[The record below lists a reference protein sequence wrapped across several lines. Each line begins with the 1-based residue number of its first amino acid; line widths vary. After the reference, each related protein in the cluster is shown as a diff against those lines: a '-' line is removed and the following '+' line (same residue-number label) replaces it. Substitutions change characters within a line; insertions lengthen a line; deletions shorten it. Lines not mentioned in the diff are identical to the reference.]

1 MNISVLGPGRWG
13 TFIAWYLNK
22 IGNNVILWGREGSA
36 KLEELQK
43 NGKNK
48 FLEIPEEIILTSSLD
63 KAVEESKCIVI
74 AIEAQNLADFMQILK
89 KYDFENK
96 IIVLC
101 MKGLEEETGERLS
114 IVTKRYLGE
123 KTNVAVWVGP
133 GHPKEF
139 VRGNPNCMVIDS
151 ENREVVELLVR
162 ELSSDLIR
170 FYYGDDI
177 IGNEI
182 GAASKNVI
190 GIAAGMLDGLNLS
203 SLKGALMTR
212 GTKEVSNLIVAM
224 GGKQITA
231 FGLCCLGDYEA
242 TLFSKYSNNRR
253 YGEAFIKKEKFE
265 EHSAG
270 AHTVKSLMKLSEKYN
285 VKLPICTAVY
295 NILYNGSEPE
305 KTLKQLFDRPN
316 VTEF

>member
-1 MNISVLGPGRWG
+1 MNISVLGAGRWG

-22 IGNNVILWGREGSA
+22 IGNNVILWGREGSE
-36 KLEELQK
+36 KLIELQK
-43 NGKNK
+43 YRKNK
-48 FLEIPEEIILTSSLD
+48 FLEVPKEIILTSSLD
-63 KAVEESKCIVI
+63 KAILESEYIVI
-74 AIEAQNLADFMQILK
+74 AIEAQNLSSFMQLLK
-89 KYDFENK
+89 KYNFENK
-96 IIVLC
+96 IIILC
-101 MKGLEEETGERLS
+101 MKGLEEETGERLT

-123 KTNVAVWVGP
+123 KTNVAIWVGP

-139 VRGNPNCMVIDS
+139 VKGNPNCMVIDC
-151 ENREVVELLVR
+151 ENKKIVELLVR

-190 GIAAGMLDGLNLS
+190 GIAAGMLDGLEIS

-212 GTKEVSNLIVAM
+212 GTKEVANLIVAM

-295 NILYNGSEPE
+295 NILYNGDEPE
-305 KTLKQLFDRPN
+305 KTLKELFDRPN
-316 VTEF
+316 ATEF

>member
-1 MNISVLGPGRWG
+1 MNISVLGSGRWG
-13 TFIAWYLNK
+13 SFIAWYLNK
-22 IGNNVILWGREGSA
+22 IGSKVILWGKEGSE
-36 KLEELQK
+36 KLIELQK
-43 NGKNK
+43 YRKNK
-48 FLEIPEEIILTSSLD
+48 FLELPEEITLTSSLD
-63 KAVEESKCIVI
+63 KAIIESEYIVI
-74 AIEAQNLADFMQILK
+74 AIEAQNLASFMQELN
-89 KYDFENK
+89 KYNFQNK
-96 IIVLC
+96 IIILC

-123 KTNVAVWVGP
+123 ETNVVVWVGP

-139 VRGNPNCMVIDS
+139 IKGIPNCMVIDS
-151 ENREVVELLVR
+151 ENREVVELLVKR
-162 ELSSDLIR
+162 LSSDLIR

-182 GAASKNVI
+182 GAACKNVI
-190 GIAAGMLDGLNLS
+190 GIAAGMLDGLDIS

-242 TLFSKYSNNRR
+242 TLFSKHSNNRMF
-253 YGEAFIKKEKFE
+253 GESFVKKEKFE

-295 NILYNGSEPE
+295 DILYNGKEPE
-305 KTLKQLFDRPN
+305 ITLKKLFDRPN

>member
-1 MNISVLGPGRWG
+1 MDVSVLGSGRWG
-13 TFIAWYLNK
+13 SFLAWYLNR
-22 IGNNVILWGREGSA
+22 IGNNVILWGKEGSE
-36 KLEELQK
+36 KLIELQK
-43 NGKNK
+43 YRKNK
-48 FLEIPEEIILTSSLD
+48 FLELPPEIELTSSLD
-63 KAVEESKCIVI
+63 KAILKSDYIVI
-74 AIEAQNLADFMQILK
+74 AIEAQNLVSFMQDLN
-89 KYDFENK
+89 KYNFENK
-96 IIVLC
+96 IIILC

-114 IVTKRYLGE
+114 IVTKRYLGD
-123 KTNVAVWVGP
+123 KTNVAIWVGP

-139 VRGNPNCMVIDS
+139 IKGTPNCMVIDS
-151 ENREVVELLVR
+151 ENREIVDLLVR
-162 ELSSDLIR
+162 KLSSDLIR
-170 FYYGDDI
+170 FYYGNDM

-182 GAASKNVI
+182 GAACKNVI
-190 GIAAGMLDGLNLS
+190 GIAAGMLDGLNIS

-242 TLFSKYSNNRR
+242 TLFSKYSNNRMF
-253 YGEAFIKKEKFE
+253 GEAFVKKEEFG

-295 NILYNGSEPE
+295 DILYNDKKPE
-305 KTLKQLFDRPN
+305 ITLKKLFDRPN